1 MITASVMNSEIRRL
15 ISKYLEIKHHVFVK
29 NKQMMLDSYARKIV
43 DSLLEETKVE
53 NKVENNNK

>member
-1 MITASVMNSEIRRL
+1 MITASVMNSEIRL

-53 NKVENNNK
+53 NKVENNK

>member
-15 ISKYLEIKHHVFVK
+15 ISKYLEIKHHVFVN

-53 NKVENNNK
+53 NKVANNK

>member
-1 MITASVMNSEIRRL
+1 MNSEIRRL